1 MAVLSSL
8 NYDSINSHISDY
20 HGQLNPLPIGK
31 KLILKSLMT
40 RIYNNRPPKPKYVFI
55 WAVAVALKYLK
66 ELPSNELSSLKELSQ
81 KLAMLLALAVACRSS
96 EM

>member
-1 MAVLSSL
+1 
-8 NYDSINSHISDY
+8 
-20 HGQLNPLPIGK
+20 
-31 KLILKSLMT
+31 MT

-81 KLAMLLALAVACRSS
+81 KLAMLLALAVA
-96 EM
+96 